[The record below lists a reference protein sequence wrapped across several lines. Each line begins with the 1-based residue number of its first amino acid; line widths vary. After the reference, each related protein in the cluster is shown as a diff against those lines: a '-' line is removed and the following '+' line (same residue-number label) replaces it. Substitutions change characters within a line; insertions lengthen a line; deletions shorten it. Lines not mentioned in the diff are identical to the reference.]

1 MSAECRDGGHVGRMK
16 DLDAVQRSEQQI
28 FVTKRKAEAS
38 VALKE
43 KRRLFKPRAQKLEVW
58 FASYLV
64 ADWRYSMLVLVG
76 GSKLGKTEL
85 AKDFKGPAQTLVVD
99 CQHAAHPDLREFDPR
114 KHKAVV
120 MDDIAGSDFVL
131 ANKKLLQAHADGA
144 KLGQSPTQTLAYEVF
159 LWRVPVIVTTN
170 HWSVAHHGAVDQEWL
185 AKNCVVEEITEQV
198 FLP

>member
-1 MSAECRDGGHVGRMK
+1 
-16 DLDAVQRSEQQI
+16 
-28 FVTKRKAEAS
+28 
-38 VALKE
+38 
-43 KRRLFKPRAQKLEVW
+43 
-58 FASYLV
+58 
-64 ADWRYSMLVLVG
+64 
-76 GSKLGKTEL
+76 
-85 AKDFKGPAQTLVVD
+85 
-99 CQHAAHPDLREFDPR
+99 
-114 KHKAVV
+114 

-170 HWSVAHHGAVDQEWL
+170 HWGVAHHDAVDQEWL

>member
-1 MSAECRDGGHVGRMK
+1 MSAACRDGGHAGRMK
-16 DLDAVQRSEQQI
+16 DLDAIQRSEQKL
-28 FVTKRKAEAS
+28 FVTKRKAEAL
-38 VALKE
+38 VVLME
-43 KRRLFKPRAQKLEVW
+43 KRRRFKPRTHKLEVW
-58 FASYLV
+58 FASYSV

-99 CQHAAHPDLREFDPR
+99 CQHTTHPDLRDFDPR

-144 KLGQSPTQTLAYEVF
+144 KLGQHP
-159 LWRVPVIVTTN
+159 PI
-170 HWSVAHHGAVDQEWL
+170 
-185 AKNCVVEEITEQV
+185 
-198 FLP
+198 P

>member
-1 MSAECRDGGHVGRMK
+1 MSSS
-16 DLDAVQRSEQQI
+16 L
-28 FVTKRKAEAS
+28 
-38 VALKE
+38 
-43 KRRLFKPRAQKLEVW
+43 
-58 FASYLV
+58 
-64 ADWRYSMLVLVG
+64 
-76 GSKLGKTEL
+76 
-85 AKDFKGPAQTLVVD
+85 
-99 CQHAAHPDLREFDPR
+99 
-114 KHKAVV
+114 
-120 MDDIAGSDFVL
+120 AGSDFVL